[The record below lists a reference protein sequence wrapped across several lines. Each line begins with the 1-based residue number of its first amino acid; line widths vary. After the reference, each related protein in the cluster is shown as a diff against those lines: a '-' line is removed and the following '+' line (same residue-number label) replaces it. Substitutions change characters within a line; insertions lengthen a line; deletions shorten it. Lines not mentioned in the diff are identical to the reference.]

1 MLRRGVSAGEGI
13 QAGRNRPPI
22 AIAHTGG
29 VRLDPADELTEL
41 VPLDEAPALACVSR
55 RTLNRWIA
63 SGRLTVYEVRGY
75 TGRYV
80 REGELLDVE
89 HERRK
94 ARRQGRPGARV
105 NVA

>member
-1 MLRRGVSAGEGI
+1 MIMGI
-13 QAGRNRPPI
+13 T
-22 AIAHTGG
+22 HTGV

-63 SGRLTVYEVRGY
+63 SGRLRVIELPGY

-80 REGELLDVE
+80 VEGELLAVE
-89 HERRK
+89 HERRQ
-94 ARRQGRPGARV
+94 ARSQGRPGARV
-105 NVA
+105 NAA

>member
-1 MLRRGVSAGEGI
+1 M
-13 QAGRNRPPI
+13 
-22 AIAHTGG
+22 
-29 VRLDPADELTEL
+29 RLDPDDELSEL
-41 VPLDEAPALACVSR
+41 VPLDDAPALACVSR

-63 SGRLTVYEVRGY
+63 AKRLTVIEVRGY

-80 REGELLDVE
+80 REDELLDVE

-105 NVA
+105 NAA